1 MKLAFSSSL
10 FLALL
15 ATGCGSLAEVQITDA
30 AVSAVNGSG
39 GDNSSSG
46 SGTTGDFG
54 GSSSSGG
61 SDNGS
66 GGQIV
71 TTTGTGGATNL
82 GGGGG
87 SSTVTSN
94 DAGAPKSDASNAM
107 DSGGGST
114 GKLTPAETNLDGQ
127 KYLLA
132 CGPDQG
138 YSNLVC
144 QNPQGACPNQGQP
157 YLTLGMHNRDDHVKF
172 GGTAG
177 TVYQVTIRVR
187 GIVEPKHY
195 TGGTK
200 DAADEGFYT
209 GGAPSTSGNYNVY
222 LLKTSGMQGQSYF
235 LNALNQQEAHFSYAI
250 DYTVTIPIEGGA
262 DMWFLSDDSNCSAIK
277 NCDTSS
283 VDKPGNQPG
292 CMPITLAGF
301 NEAGITQPYNG
312 QFIVIHVV
320 DVK

>member
-1 MKLAFSSSL
+1 MKLVQFPPL
-10 FLALL
+10 FVSLL
-15 ATGCGSLAEVQITDA
+15 AMGCGSLAEVQ
-30 AVSAVNGSG
+30 VSDSGVSSNGSGSG

-46 SGTTGDFG
+46 SGGSGDFG
-54 GSSSSGG
+54 GSNSAGSDIGSGG
-61 SDNGS
+61 SGMSTTGAGGSADPTGS
-66 GGQIV
+66 GGSGMM
-71 TTTGTGGATNL
+71 TG
-82 GGGGG
+82 
-87 SSTVTSN
+87 S
-94 DAGAPKSDASNAM
+94 DAGGTKPDAGGPAV
-107 DSGGGST
+107 DSGGT
-114 GKLTPAETNLDGQ
+114 PGKLTPAQTNLDGQ

-157 YLTLGMHNRDDHVKF
+157 YLTLGMHNRDEHVKF

-177 TVYQVTIRVR
+177 TVYQVTIHVR

-195 TGGTK
+195 TGGVK
-200 DAADEGFYT
+200 DTAHEGFYT
-209 GGAPSTSGNYNVY
+209 GGAPSQSGNYNVY
-222 LLKTSGMQGQSYF
+222 LLKISGQQGQSYF
-235 LNALNQQEAHFSYAI
+235 LNALNQQEAHFSYPI

-283 VDKPGNQPG
+283 VDKPGGQPG
-292 CMPITLAGF
+292 CKPITLTGF
-301 NEAGITQPYNG
+301 NEPGITQPYNG
-312 QFIVIHVV
+312 QFIVIHVT

>member
-1 MKLAFSSSL
+1 MKF
-10 FLALL
+10 ALL
-15 ATGCGSLAEVQITDA
+15 PPFFLSLVAMGCGSLAEVQVSDA
-30 AVSAVNGSG
+30 AVSNGSG
-39 GDNSSSG
+39 GNSSSSG
-46 SGTTGDFG
+46 SGGPGDFG
-54 GSSSSGG
+54 GSANTAGSDIGSGG
-61 SDNGS
+61 SSITTGAGGSANATGS
-66 GGQIV
+66 GGSEM
-71 TTTGTGGATNL
+71 TTTSDAGGTKPDA
-82 GGGGG
+82 GG
-87 SSTVTSN
+87 SV
-94 DAGAPKSDASNAM
+94 A
-107 DSGGGST
+107 DSGGGT

-132 CGPDQG
+132 CGADQG

-157 YLTLGMHNRDDHVKF
+157 YLTLGMHNRDEHVKF

-177 TVYQVTIRVR
+177 TVYQVTIHVR

-195 TGGTK
+195 TGGVK
-200 DAADEGFYT
+200 DAAHEGFYT
-209 GGAPSTSGNYNVY
+209 GGAPSQSGNYNVY
-222 LLKTSGMQGQSYF
+222 LLKTSGMQAQSYF
-235 LNALNQQEAHFSYAI
+235 LNSLNQQEAHFTYAI

-292 CMPITLAGF
+292 CKPITLAGF
-301 NEAGITQPYNG
+301 NETGITQPYNG
-312 QFIVIHVV
+312 QFIVIHVT

>member
-1 MKLAFSSSL
+1 MKF
-10 FLALL
+10 ALL
-15 ATGCGSLAEVQITDA
+15 PPFFLSLVAMGCGSLAEVQVSDA
-30 AVSAVNGSG
+30 AVSNGSG
-39 GDNSSSG
+39 GNSSSSG
-46 SGTTGDFG
+46 SGDFG
-54 GSSSSGG
+54 GSSNTAGSDVGSGG
-61 SDNGS
+61 SSITTGAGGSANATGS
-66 GGQIV
+66 GGSEMM
-71 TTTGTGGATNL
+71 TT
-82 GGGGG
+82 
-87 SSTVTSN
+87 S
-94 DAGAPKSDASNAM
+94 DAGGPKPEAGGPVT

-132 CGPDQG
+132 CGADQG

-157 YLTLGMHNRDDHVKF
+157 YLTLGMHNRDEHVKF
-172 GGTAG
+172 GGTPG

-195 TGGTK
+195 TGGVK
-200 DAADEGFYT
+200 DAAHEGFYT
-209 GGAPSTSGNYNVY
+209 GGAPSQSGNYNVY
-222 LLKTSGMQGQSYF
+222 LLKTSGMQAQSYF
-235 LNALNQQEAHFSYAI
+235 LNSLNQQEAHFTYAI

-292 CMPITLAGF
+292 CKPITLAGF
-301 NEAGITQPYNG
+301 NETGITQPYNG
-312 QFIVIHVV
+312 QFIVIHVT

>member
-1 MKLAFSSSL
+1 MKLVPVSF
-10 FLALL
+10 ALL
-15 ATGCGSLAEVQITDA
+15 SVVVGCGSLDDVHITDSG
-30 AVSAVNGSG
+30 VSSNGSG
-39 GDNSSSG
+39 GDNAVSG
-46 SGTTGDFG
+46 SG
-54 GSSSSGG
+54 GSAE
-61 SDNGS
+61 N
-66 GGQIV
+66 
-71 TTTGTGGATNL
+71 
-82 GGGGG
+82 GG
-87 SSTVTSN
+87 SSTTTGGNENGGSTSTTGSGGSGETTGAGGSMETTPV
-94 DAGAPKSDASNAM
+94 DAGTTKSDASTTAA
-107 DSGGGST
+107 DSGST
-114 GKLTPAETNLDGQ
+114 TTGMLTPAETNLDGQ
-127 KYLLA
+127 KYLLN

-157 YLTLGMHNRDDHVKF
+157 YLTLGNHNRDDHVKF

-195 TGGTK
+195 TGGMK
-200 DAADEGFYT
+200 DTAHEGFYV
-209 GGAPSTSGNYNVY
+209 GGAPSQSGNYNVY
-222 LLKTSGMQGQSYF
+222 LLKTSGMQAQSYF
-235 LNALNQQEAHFSYAI
+235 LNALNQQEAHFSYPI

-292 CMPITLAGF
+292 CKPITLAGF
-301 NEAGITQPYNG
+301 NEPGITQPFNG
-312 QFIVIHVV
+312 QFIVIHVL

>member
-1 MKLAFSSSL
+1 MKLASL
-10 FLALL
+10 SPVFLSLVAM
-15 ATGCGSLAEVQITDA
+15 GCGSLAEVQVTDA
-30 AVSAVNGSG
+30 SVSAVNGSG

-46 SGTTGDFG
+46 SGTGDFG
-54 GSSSSGG
+54 GSASNGG
-61 SDNGS
+61 NDNGA
-66 GGQIV
+66 GGEIT
-71 TTTGTGGATNL
+71 TTTGAGGASNTGGN
-82 GGGGG
+82 GG
-87 SSTVTSN
+87 SGMMST
-94 DAGAPKSDASNAM
+94 DAGASKPDGGSTTI
-107 DSGGGST
+107 DSGGGT
-114 GKLTPAETNLDGQ
+114 PGKLTPAETNLDGQ
-127 KYLLA
+127 KYILS

-172 GGTAG
+172 GGTPG

-195 TGGTK
+195 TGGVK
-200 DAADEGFYT
+200 DTAHEGFYT

-292 CMPITLAGF
+292 CKPITLAGF
-301 NEAGITQPYNG
+301 NEPGITQPYNG
-312 QFIVIHVV
+312 QFIVIHVL

>member
-1 MKLAFSSSL
+1 MKLASFPPFFLSL
-10 FLALL
+10 VAI
-15 ATGCGSLAEVQITDA
+15 GCGSLAEVQISDA
-30 AVSAVNGSG
+30 AVASGNGSG
-39 GDNSSSG
+39 GNSS
-46 SGTTGDFG
+46 
-54 GSSSSGG
+54 
-61 SDNGS
+61 NGS
-66 GGQIV
+66 GGS
-71 TTTGTGGATNL
+71 GNFAGSDNAAGSDL
-82 GGGGG
+82 GSGG
-87 SSTVTSN
+87 SGVSMTGAGGSANPTGSGGSAMTTS
-94 DAGAPKSDASNAM
+94 DAGGPPSDAGGPAS
-107 DSGGGST
+107 DSGGGT
-114 GKLTPAETNLDGQ
+114 PGKLTPAQTNLDGQ

-132 CGPDQG
+132 CGADQG

-157 YLTLGMHNRDDHVKF
+157 YLTLGMHNRDEHAKF

-195 TGGTK
+195 TGGVK
-200 DAADEGFYT
+200 DTAHEGFYT

-222 LLKTSGMQGQSYF
+222 LLKISGMQGQSYF
-235 LNALNQQEAHFSYAI
+235 LNSLNQQEAHFSYAI

-292 CMPITLAGF
+292 CKPITLAGF
-301 NEAGITQPYNG
+301 TEPGITQPFNG
-312 QFIVIHVV
+312 QFIVIHVT
-320 DVK
+320 DVR